1 MDKSDI
7 VFLILFYYV
16 ALDFFAGL
24 WDNKFMTQ
32 KYRPYTIDELV
43 TEIYE
48 DNLSH
53 FDSAPNDCDCNI
65 HITINTIVKYWE

>member
-1 MDKSDI
+1 
-7 VFLILFYYV
+7 
-16 ALDFFAGL
+16 
-24 WDNKFMTQ
+24 MTQ